1 MCAHLQFGRSREM
14 LVTYGAASRVKHEI
28 DEVFLLPRLVEP
40 VLGRPLG
47 AKARLGQD
55 FEGAIGVL
63 LAYAKKDF
71 TLFEI

>member
-1 MCAHLQFGRSREM
+1 
-14 LVTYGAASRVKHEI
+14 VKHEI